1 MNGLHVHLKIKS
13 LLCLYLHLWSIMKV
27 AYIIR
32 KHTYNL
38 PLVVPYGI
46 APYLFA
52 LQANALLFMLEN
64 QVSSLRDY
72 YEHVTR

>member
-1 MNGLHVHLKIKS
+1 
-13 LLCLYLHLWSIMKV
+13 MKV